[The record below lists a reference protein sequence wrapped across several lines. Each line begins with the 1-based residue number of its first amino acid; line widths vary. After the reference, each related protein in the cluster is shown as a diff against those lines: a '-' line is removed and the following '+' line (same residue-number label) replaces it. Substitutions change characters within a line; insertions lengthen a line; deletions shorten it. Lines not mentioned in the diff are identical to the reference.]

1 VSKQS
6 RTSPPSVGIVGASG
20 YSGVIAA
27 RLLASHPRFS
37 LAFCTSD
44 RWVGD
49 SVRART
55 SAHTDLHFI
64 ANAAALDHPV
74 DAVLLATSAEVS
86 LDLAPRFLDQGVRVV
101 DLSGA
106 FRLRDAALYPR
117 WYRLDHARPALLAS
131 SHYGLPELFGDPPAD
146 ARLVANPGCYATAA
160 ILAIAPLVHDGLV
173 DVEQPIIVDGKS
185 GVTGAGRQAK
195 ENYSFTEIADDV
207 KAYRILGHQHTPEMT
222 QAIATHAGKPV
233 RLTFGAHLVPV
244 RRGLMCTVYARP
256 AANVTQP
263 QIDASLRAAYAGKP
277 FVEVVAP
284 DEATFAS
291 VVGTNT
297 CRVGAAVDDQ
307 GVIMAV
313 GVLDNLVKGAA
324 GQAVQNLDRLF
335 GFADEGPEGGL
346 DRLTRSAP

>member
-1 VSKQS
+1 VS
-6 RTSPPSVGIVGASG
+6 TSSSQLPRVGIIGASG

-55 SAHTDLHFI
+55 SADSDLRFI
-64 ANAAALDHPV
+64 ANGAALDTPV

-86 LDLAPRFLDQGVRVV
+86 LDLAPKFVAKGVRVV

-106 FRLRDAALYPR
+106 FRLRDVASYGR
-117 WYRLDHARPALLAS
+117 WYRLDHVQPALLAS
-131 SHYGLPELFGDPPAD
+131 SHYGLPELFGDPPVGTQ
-146 ARLVANPGCYATAA
+146 LVANPGCYATAA
-160 ILAIAPLVHDGLV
+160 ILAIAPLVRDGLV

-195 ENYSFTEIADDV
+195 ENYSFVEIDGDV
-207 KAYRILGHQHTPEMT
+207 KAYRVLGHQHTPEMI

-256 AANVTQP
+256 SEGVTQQ
-263 QIDASLRAAYAGKP
+263 QIDESLRAAYAGQP

-291 VVGTNT
+291 VVGTNL

-313 GVLDNLVKGAA
+313 GALDNLVKGAA

-335 GFADEGPEGGL
+335 GHADAGPGSGL
-346 DRLTRSAP
+346 DRLNRSAP